1 MERGKFRKVWTLIME
16 MTYKQFKAQNE
27 KVKRTKNYTPV
38 TIIAVNTSP
47 KSVQMDNVVLST
59 NQSLKV
65 QSLVNSVALG
75 IFVVTNPSKLT
86 NWRGFIK

>member
-1 MERGKFRKVWTLIME
+1 M
-16 MTYKQFKAQNE
+16 
-27 KVKRTKNYTPV
+27 
-38 TIIAVNTSP
+38 VNTSP